1 MRRDLPWE
9 KWAAMTIC
17 LAAAVFA
24 VVFFART
31 LLLCLL
37 PFLLA
42 HLLSLAVIPLA
53 RKLSYKTKLPEK
65 GAAVVLFFLLLA
77 AVILPLGFGLARLL
91 REAQD
96 LLARLPALI
105 ADPDAFFQGLPDRLL
120 PAKIR
125 ESEGYGAMR
134 EAIGGMIA
142 GIAERILTDLGAR
155 LPQLASALISGFPAG
170 LLFVLVTVIAG
181 YFFCTDGARLG
192 ASLARL
198 LPKWF
203 RERLPGAQRALR
215 GFARGYLRSYL
226 LLLLITCGEL
236 LVGFLILGVD
246 YALLLAVLIAIVD
259 FFPLLGVGTVL
270 LPWAAVELF
279 SHHVFLGVGLLILCL
294 ITSVVRQVLEP
305 RFVGQQL
312 GLHPLLSLA
321 AGYFGFLWFGFPGML
336 LGPLVAL
343 AGKGILSSAV
353 ANKSG

>member
-142 GIAERILTDLGAR
+142 GLGG
-155 LPQLASALISGFPAG
+155 LYFVMDSTGGGWTNDGFGDKGWLA
-170 LLFVLVTVIAG
+170 
-181 YFFCTDGARLG
+181 
-192 ASLARL
+192 
-198 LPKWF
+198 
-203 RERLPGAQRALR
+203 
-215 GFARGYLRSYL
+215 
-226 LLLLITCGEL
+226 
-236 LVGFLILGVD
+236 
-246 YALLLAVLIAIVD
+246 IAIVI
-259 FFPLLGVGTVL
+259 FATWKPMAAILGSYLFGALYILYNYMNVPMQTIPIMQMLPYIVTIVVL
-270 LPWAAVELF
+270 VI
-279 SHHVFLGVGLLILCL
+279 V
-294 ITSVVRQVLEP
+294 SVRKKRENQP
-305 RFVGQQL
+305 PASL
-312 GLHPLLSLA
+312 GLS
-321 AGYFGFLWFGFPGML
+321 YFREER
-336 LGPLVAL
+336 
-343 AGKGILSSAV
+343 
-353 ANKSG
+353 